1 MLDTD
6 IKINELIKAIEGSIV
21 GKREVIEL
29 IITALLAKGHVLVED
44 VPGVG
49 KTKLVSS
56 MAKACNGEYHR
67 LQMTPDIMPSD
78 ITGFTL
84 IKQSTGE
91 QEFHKGAAF
100 CNFLLADEINRSSPK
115 SQSALLEIMEE
126 RQVSHDGMTYE
137 LPSVFMVLATQNPV
151 ETYGTYHLPEAQ
163 MDRFLMKLSMGYPSR
178 EDEISILRRNNSE
191 PVCDAVSLEDIEEL
205 IGATKEVFVSD
216 AISEYIVRIA
226 NATRESEAIRLGVS
240 PRGSIALFEAAKAYA
255 LVKGEKFV
263 DPDMI
268 KYLAPYVLAHRIMLS
283 SSRSTVLSTNED
295 AIRMILDQVEVPV

>member
-1 MLDTD
+1 MDADL
-6 IKINELIKAIEGSIV
+6 KIGKLVNAIEKSII
-21 GKREVIEL
+21 GKRDVIEL
-29 IITALLAKGHVLVED
+29 IITALLANGHVLVED

-49 KTKLVSS
+49 KTKMVSA
-56 MAKACNGEYHR
+56 MAKACGGEYHR

-84 IKQSTGE
+84 IKQATGE

-126 RQVSHDGMTYE
+126 RQISHEGKTYA
-137 LPSVFMVLATQNPV
+137 LPEVFMVLATQNPV

-163 MDRFLMKLSMGYPSR
+163 MDRFIMKLSMGYPTPEDEKSIILR
-178 EDEISILRRNNSE
+178 TSDEPAVDEISLDDISE
-191 PVCDAVSLEDIEEL
+191 LKKA
-205 IGATKEVFVSD
+205 AKEIHVSD
-216 AISEYIVRIA
+216 AISEYIIRIVT
-226 NATRESEAIRLGVS
+226 ATRNDEAIRLGVS

-255 LVKGEKFV
+255 LVKGMEYV
-263 DPDMI
+263 TPDMI

-283 SSRSTVLSTNED
+283 PSRGSVLASSED
-295 AIRMILDQVEVPV
+295 AIKAVLDRVEVPV